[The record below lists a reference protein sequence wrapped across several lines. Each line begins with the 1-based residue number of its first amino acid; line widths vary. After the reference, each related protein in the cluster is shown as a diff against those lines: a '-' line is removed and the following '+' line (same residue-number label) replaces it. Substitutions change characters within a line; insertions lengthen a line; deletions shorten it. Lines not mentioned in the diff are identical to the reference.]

1 MTRVNKPSVK
11 ITNGRDNS
19 TSSGRSSALKMP
31 NSSEATSRPL
41 RVWYSMPLIRLA
53 ATITATALISQR
65 CKKLFNAA
73 GISFCRRPARQALSH
88 FFQPFELVR
97 EQVFRGDSVA
107 RLPRTIV
114 LLLIAGD
121 LEPAEIE
128 RVGLLAAEFF
138 RNDGLEN
145 CLRFICALVHQQR
158 QSMIDLRRLGIGK
171 PAEDLQR
178 Q

>member
-1 MTRVNKPSVK
+1 
-11 ITNGRDNS
+11 
-19 TSSGRSSALKMP
+19 SAC
-31 NSSEATSRPL
+31 T
-41 RVWYSMPLIRLA
+41 
-53 ATITATALISQR
+53 TALTR
-65 CKKLFNAA
+65 PVNAPRM
-73 GISFCRRPARQALSH
+73 SLSRRAALQPWPH
-88 FFQPFELVR
+88 FFQPSELVR